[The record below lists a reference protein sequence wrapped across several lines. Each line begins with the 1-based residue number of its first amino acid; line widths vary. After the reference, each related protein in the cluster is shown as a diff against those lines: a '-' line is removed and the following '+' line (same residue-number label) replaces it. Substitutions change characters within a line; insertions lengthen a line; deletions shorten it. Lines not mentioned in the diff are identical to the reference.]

1 MVIHIYCRYLKKLQ
15 IMKTENLQ
23 RQKLIVMGEAQCG
36 KTSLINAMITGK
48 SALTKAGEDNTALI
62 GMLKQ

>member
-1 MVIHIYCRYLKKLQ
+1 
-15 IMKTENLQ
+15 MKTENLQ

-62 GMLKQ
+62 GV